1 MGSFGTLIKKSAVES
16 LVLRYYRSLFT
27 LLRKLTMT
35 QDELKQKVAQAAL
48 HYIKDVGIIGVGTGS
63 TVKHFIDFLGDFR
76 ADIEGAVSSSEVST
90 AHLKKVGIPVF
101 DLNAVGTL
109 DVYIDGADEVS
120 PHKHLIKGGGG
131 ALTREKIIAS
141 MAKQFICICD
151 ASKQVAVLGNF
162 ALPVEII
169 PLSKGIVT
177 QELAKLGGT
186 VSLRMAK
193 DTRADLGQTP
203 SQPFVTD
210 NGGWIL
216 DVAGLKITNPLGLE
230 TQINQIAGVI
240 TVGLFAKEKADIL
253 LVSNVLGVS
262 RMTF

>member
-1 MGSFGTLIKKSAVES
+1 MN
-16 LVLRYYRSLFT
+16 
-27 LLRKLTMT
+27 
-35 QDELKQKVAQAAL
+35 QDQLKQLVGEAARDEVL
-48 HYIKDVGIIGVGTGS
+48 QLPAGQILGVGTGS
-63 TVKHFIDFLGDFR
+63 TANCFIDALAPHKGHFSGT
-76 ADIEGAVSSSEVST
+76 VSSSNATTERLLQHGFKV
-90 AHLKKVGIPVF
+90 LDPNDVGILPAYV
-101 DLNAVGTL
+101 
-109 DVYIDGADEVS
+109 DGADEIDS
-120 PHKHLIKGGGG
+120 AGHMIKGGGG

-151 ASKQVAVLGNF
+151 SSKQVPVLGNF

-177 QELAKLGGT
+177 QELLKLGGT
-186 VSLRMAK
+186 VTLRMAK

-216 DVAGLKITNPLGLE
+216 DVAGLQITNPLALE
-230 TQINQIAGVI
+230 AQINQIAGVI

-253 LVSNVLGVS
+253 LVSNASGVS
-262 RMTF
+262 RVSF

>member
-1 MGSFGTLIKKSAVES
+1 MSGKI
-16 LVLRYYRSLFT
+16 
-27 LLRKLTMT
+27 MN
-35 QDELKQKVAQAAL
+35 QDQLKQLVGEAARDEVL
-48 HYIKDVGIIGVGTGS
+48 KLAAGQILGVGTGS
-63 TVKHFIDFLGDFR
+63 TANCFIDALAPHKDHFAGT
-76 ADIEGAVSSSEVST
+76 VSSSNATTERLLKHGFKVLDPNEVGELP
-90 AHLKKVGIPVF
+90 AYV
-101 DLNAVGTL
+101 
-109 DVYIDGADEVS
+109 DGADEIDPVG
-120 PHKHLIKGGGG
+120 HMIKGGGG

-151 ASKQVAVLGNF
+151 SSKQVPVLGNF

-169 PLSKGIVT
+169 PLSKRIVT

-193 DTRADLGQTP
+193 ETRTDLGQTP

-216 DVAGLKITNPLGLE
+216 DVAGLRIVDPIALE

-253 LVSNVLGVS
+253 LVSNASGVN
-262 RMTF
+262 RLTF